1 MAHKFFN
8 KRQLE
13 FIQKGFG
20 YSDRQMKI
28 IQLIFQKLN
37 NVGVAKEAKI
47 TYNTAKTHVRN
58 ICRKANAH
66 SRAELILTLLNCT
79 RHLRNSKD

>member
-1 MAHKFFN
+1 MSYKLFN
-8 KRQLE
+8 KRQLK

-20 YSDRQMKI
+20 YSGRQMQI
-28 IQLIFQKLN
+28 INLICQNLN

-66 SRAELILTLLNCT
+66 SRASLILTLLNRT
-79 RHLRNSKD
+79 RRLRRFKD

>member
-1 MAHKFFN
+1 MSCKFFN

-13 FIQKGFG
+13 FTQKGYG
-20 YSDRQMKI
+20 YTDRQMKI
-28 IQLIFQKLN
+28 IQLICQNLN
-37 NVGVAKEAKI
+37 NVGVAKKANI

-58 ICRKANAH
+58 ICRKAVAH

-79 RHLRNSKD
+79 RHIRNFKD